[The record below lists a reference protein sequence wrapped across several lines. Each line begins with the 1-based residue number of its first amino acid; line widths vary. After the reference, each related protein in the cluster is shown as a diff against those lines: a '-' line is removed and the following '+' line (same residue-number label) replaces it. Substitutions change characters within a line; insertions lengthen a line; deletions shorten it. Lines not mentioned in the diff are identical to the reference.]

1 MHCYGLDVSVGA
13 KQALEHGGQ
22 RPPEQREA
30 DDEDGVRKTDGRRA
44 AAASLLR
51 RLLPLSFVVVC
62 VIFPVNCHVQMGL
75 TGRVAR
81 EADWQEEKARGEG
94 ERRCRSSHVA
104 SSVERARKSAAEK
117 KQHFKARCL
126 FRAALPSVLPSSH
139 FSSFFFLSYSPSRS
153 NPAMAEPPGS
163 QVLIISSGGERAEE
177 QQQQQRQQQE
187 QQQREKQELA
197 SETRMPSSASGA
209 TPTIAG
215 ALPDAQQPPP
225 PRDATVATSDEEL
238 APPVRLTASTSR
250 EENSPAPQ
258 RMRSTLVFGNPSS
271 MTKAATPPSTPGS
284 GAAKPSFEG
293 GLNVSSEDFEE
304 APLLPRGTRIVVRGN
319 QRTRAALIGKAGTV
333 RTAVG
338 LGGWHLLVCW
348 FLLFVSRSRAQKSDR
363 ERRGVKVGATRN
375 LRVNRSH
382 LIWLGISKRGV
393 WFLDGQLRRVSRP
406 QFRSVW
412 TPHRCERYEG
422 EFAHHLRLKDCR
434 HRLRNG

>member
-1 MHCYGLDVSVGA
+1 VPQQSC
-13 KQALEHGGQ
+13 
-22 RPPEQREA
+22 R
-30 DDEDGVRKTDGRRA
+30 
-44 AAASLLR
+44 
-51 RLLPLSFVVVC
+51 F
-62 VIFPVNCHVQMGL
+62 
-75 TGRVAR
+75 
-81 EADWQEEKARGEG
+81 
-94 ERRCRSSHVA
+94 ERRESEEEWSG
-104 SSVERARKSAAEK
+104 K
-117 KQHFKARCL
+117 KTALQS
-126 FRAALPSVLPSSH
+126 ALPFQGSTSECAAPSSH
-139 FSSFFFLSYSPSRS
+139 FSSFFFLSFSPSRP

-163 QVLIISSGGERAEE
+163 QGLIISSGGERAEE
-177 QQQQQRQQQE
+177 QQQQRQQQE

-338 LGGWHLLVCW
+338 LGGWNLLVCW

-375 LRVNRSH
+375 L
-382 LIWLGISKRGV
+382 
-393 WFLDGQLRRVSRP
+393 
-406 QFRSVW
+406 
-412 TPHRCERYEG
+412 
-422 EFAHHLRLKDCR
+422 
-434 HRLRNG
+434 